1 MPTRRA
7 FVVAAACVT
16 IASPVLAAEP
26 SPRDFVTAIYDA
38 YKGKDARGTP
48 LDDDAAIRRYF
59 EPKLAA
65 AMIKD
70 RRAAKRRQE
79 VGTLDFDPFVD
90 AQDWEIASFDIA
102 VNDTGAGKAIARAL
116 QVLTNRRH
124 QRHKFAARIDRGHIC
139 ERQRRKQCS
148 NNKSSKESC
157 RAPRW
162 PCCAAWR

>member
-7 FVVAAACVT
+7 VILAAACVT
-16 IASPVLAAEP
+16 IASPALAAEP

-38 YKGKDARGTP
+38 YRGKDAHGTP
-48 LDDDAAIRRYF
+48 LDDDAAIHRYF

-102 VNDTGAGKAIARAL
+102 VNDTGAGKAIA
-116 QVLTNRRH
+116 TI
-124 QRHKFAARIDRGHIC
+124 KFANAGSNSTVVLDLVKTKNEWKISNITWTPHETPNTLRGLY
-139 ERQRRKQCS
+139 KL
-148 NNKSSKESC
+148 
-157 RAPRW
+157 
-162 PCCAAWR
+162 

>member
-1 MPTRRA
+1 MPTRRELI
-7 FVVAAACVT
+7 VLAACAATVSL
-16 IASPVLAAEP
+16 ALAAEP

-38 YKGKDARGTP
+38 YKGKDAHGTP

-90 AQDWEIASFDIA
+90 AQDWDIASFDIA
-102 VNDTGAGKAIARAL
+102 VNDTGSGKASAT
-116 QVLTNRRH
+116 V
-124 QRHKFAARIDRGHIC
+124 KFANSGGSSTVVLDLVNIKGTWKITNITWTPHEKPNTLRGLY
-139 ERQRRKQCS
+139 S
-148 NNKSSKESC
+148 L
-157 RAPRW
+157 
-162 PCCAAWR
+162 